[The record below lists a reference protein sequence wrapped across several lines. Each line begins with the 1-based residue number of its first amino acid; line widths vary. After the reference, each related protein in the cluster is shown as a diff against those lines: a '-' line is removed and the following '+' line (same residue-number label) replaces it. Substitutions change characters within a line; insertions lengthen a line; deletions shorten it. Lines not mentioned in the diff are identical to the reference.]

1 MPGGALPYI
10 GFRYMPPDRVW
21 FLRVSMLKQGIL
33 FYLVDVIIGP
43 VLSLVRVPLVCK
55 LKFKCVNAQLRQ
67 KHSIMNS
74 TLP

>member
-1 MPGGALPYI
+1 
-10 GFRYMPPDRVW
+10 
-21 FLRVSMLKQGIL
+21 MLKQGIL
-33 FYLVDVIIGP
+33 FDLVDVIIGP
-43 VLSLVRVPLVCK
+43 VLSLVRVPLVCQ

>member
-1 MPGGALPYI
+1 
-10 GFRYMPPDRVW
+10 MPPDRVW
-21 FLRVSMLKQGIL
+21 LLRVFMLKQGIL
-33 FYLVDVIIGP
+33 FDLVDVVIRP
-43 VLSLVRVPLVCK
+43 VLSLVRVPLVCQ